1 MDLVIILLLL
11 VVAFI
16 LCLTFIPANINFQ
29 LEKRESLTRRV
40 TSIVWGAVGIAYTD
54 WDKTSETRY
63 LLFGQTII
71 RRRKEKKTKERP
83 KIEKGQIVKRA
94 RALKSMRLLCEAM
107 PHFIDFIKT
116 LAKRTSIRKVHC
128 IVQLGLSSP
137 ANTGILF
144 GYFTALRSVL
154 RPMERLRIRLT
165 PVFDKQ
171 TLEGG
176 FNVILRIKYP
186 IRIIAAAIGLFF
198 KKPVRGFMKSM
209 REFR

>member
-11 VVAFI
+11 VVVFI
-16 LCLTFIPANINFQ
+16 LCLTFIPVNINFR
-29 LEKRESLTRRV
+29 LEKGESLTRRV

-54 WDKTSETRY
+54 RDKASETRY

-71 RRRKEKKTKERP
+71 RRRKEKKPKERP
-83 KIEKGQIVKRA
+83 KIEKGQIAKF
-94 RALKSMRLLCEAM
+94 MRLLYEVM
-107 PHFIDFIKT
+107 PHFINFIKT
-116 LAKRTSIRKVHC
+116 LVKHTSIRD
-128 IVQLGLSSP
+128 VQCDARFGLSDP

-144 GYFTALRSVL
+144 GYFTALKSVL
-154 RPMERLRIRLT
+154 QPIERLRISLT

-171 TLEGG
+171 TLEGR
-176 FNVILRIKYP
+176 FSIILRIKYP

-198 KKPVRGFMKSM
+198 KKPVQFMKSM

>member
-1 MDLVIILLLL
+1 MALVIILLLL
-11 VVAFI
+11 VVVFF
-16 LCLTFIPANINFQ
+16 LCLTFIPVNINFR
-29 LEKRESLTRRV
+29 LEKGESLTRRV

-54 WDKTSETRY
+54 WNKVSETRY

-71 RRRKEKKTKERP
+71 RRRKEKKPKERP
-83 KIEKGQIVKRA
+83 IIEKGQIVKF
-94 RALKSMRLLCEAM
+94 MRLPYEAI
-107 PHFIDFIKT
+107 PHFINFIKT
-116 LAKRTSIRKVHC
+116 LFKLISIRKVQC
-128 IVQLGLSSP
+128 DAQLGLSDP

-144 GYFTALRSVL
+144 GYLTALKSVL
-154 RPMERLRIRLT
+154 RPIERLRIRLT

-176 FNVILRIKYP
+176 FNIILRINYP

-198 KKPVRGFMKSM
+198 KKPVREFMKSM